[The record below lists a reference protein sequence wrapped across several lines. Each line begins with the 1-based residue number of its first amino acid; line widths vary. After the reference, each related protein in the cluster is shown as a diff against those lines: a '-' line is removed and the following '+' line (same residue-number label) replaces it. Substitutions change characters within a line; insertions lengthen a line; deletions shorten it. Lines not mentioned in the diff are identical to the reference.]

1 MLPTIVHFLRT
12 ALCAFVFVM
21 APVCMSAVLA
31 APNGAAMPGGGDLGN
46 GPLKISSDTM
56 TYDAAK
62 SNVVFK
68 GTVYVEREALKLWA
82 NTITLYLK
90 PSEKKDAAEAD
101 MLAGMQTGDVDRI
114 VAEGNVKFSY
124 NAQNGESQKATYTA
138 SNGLL
143 VLEGNPILRDG
154 ENFIKGTIIK
164 YYMNENKSEV
174 LGGQGRRVEAVF
186 SQPQK
191 AKAQ

>member
-1 MLPTIVHFLRT
+1 MLPTIERFLRT
-12 ALCAFVFVM
+12 ALCVFALVT
-21 APVCMSAVLA
+21 APLPALA
-31 APNGAAMPGGGDLGN
+31 APNGAAAMPGGGDLGT

-68 GTVYVEREALKLWA
+68 GKVYVERDALKLWA

-101 MLAGMQTGDVDRI
+101 MLAGMQSGDVDKI
-114 VAEGNVKFSY
+114 VAEGSVKFSY

-143 VLEGNPILRDG
+143 LLEGNPILRDG
-154 ENFIKGTIIK
+154 ENFVKGSVIK
-164 YYMNENKSEV
+164 YYMNENRSEV
-174 LGGQGRRVEAVF
+174 LGGQGGRVEAVF